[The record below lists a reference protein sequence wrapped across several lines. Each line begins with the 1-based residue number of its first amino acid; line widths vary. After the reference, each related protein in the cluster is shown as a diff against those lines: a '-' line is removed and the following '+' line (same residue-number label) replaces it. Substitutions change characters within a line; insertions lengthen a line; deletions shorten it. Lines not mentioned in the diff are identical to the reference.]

1 MKSNYIKETINQND
15 KEFDPIYSA
24 LSMKS
29 YVEERKSYS
38 YRNLLD
44 SFSPYAFV
52 VSLSLHL
59 ILILIVCVGVPHFHR
74 KLPEEKVISFE
85 LLQVSSV
92 NNVKAKKVQKDESV
106 KNDDA
111 KKIEKTSEMK
121 PQEESPAPPALSPAQ
136 EEPKPEIQPLIAEKP
151 PEPLP
156 LEEKPKEVKPEPK
169 KEEPKKTEPKKQE
182 PKKEEPKK
190 TLADKELDSLMK
202 NLEKSSE
209 GNDPKSNK
217 VNREKT
223 KEKSDAFGNFDSD
236 MPESLTS
243 DELIKQ
249 QIMKKW
255 NQPIASAT
263 EEIVVIIKIFLAIN
277 GAVESTKIVSI
288 SCPTGKEAI
297 CETTKNSAIKAITNA
312 SPLVNLNSDDYNSWK
327 EISINFDTRR

>member
-1 MKSNYIKETINQND
+1 MKSNYHKDTNSHND
-15 KEFDPIYSA
+15 SEFTPRFSF
-24 LSMKS
+24 SMKS
-29 YVEERKSYS
+29 YVEERKACLYK
-38 YRNLLD
+38 NPLD
-44 SFSPYAFV
+44 SFSPYSFAA
-52 VSLSLHL
+52 SISLHI
-59 ILILIVCVGVPHFHR
+59 ILILIICFGIPHFQK

-121 PQEESPAPPALSPAQ
+121 PQEESPSPPPPSPAQ

-156 LEEKPKEVKPEPK
+156 LQEKPKELKPEPK
-169 KEEPKKTEPKKQE
+169 KEEPKKTEPKK
-182 PKKEEPKK
+182 PDAKKNEKPKK

-202 NLEKSSE
+202 NLEKASE
-209 GNDPKSNK
+209 GNNPKSNK

-223 KEKSDAFGNFDSD
+223 KEESDAFGNFDSD

-255 NQPIASAT
+255 NQPISSAT

-277 GAVESTKIVSI
+277 GTVESTKIVSI